1 MPALANLYFKDLFTE
16 ISPGSAMG
24 PALVGSA
31 TGTQSSSPIAL
42 TGSAAFMKLLFDLSF
57 LAGSI
62 AGSIS
67 MYLATATASG
77 GSYTSVSATLV
88 SMVTTLSLSALYNLK
103 IDSRDVAFANLG
115 TGTAAPAWCKVVV
128 VVTGSAIDGALKV
141 LGWEAPAD
149 PANIFQAQAS
159 PLTAYTAFY

>member
-1 MPALANLYFKDLFTE
+1 MAALANLYFKDLFTE

-42 TGSAAFMKLLFDLSF
+42 TGSGAFMKLLFDLSF
-57 LAGSI
+57 LAGTAS
-62 AGSIS
+62 GTVN
-67 MYLATATASG
+67 MYLATATASNG
-77 GSYTSVSATLV
+77 TFTSLSQTLV
-88 SMVTTLSLSALYNLK
+88 SIITTLSLSALYNLK

-115 TGTAAPAWCKVVV
+115 TGSAAPSWVKVVV
-128 VVTGSAIDGALKV
+128 SVTGAAIDGALKV

-149 PANIFQAQAS
+149 PALSFITES
-159 PLTAYTAFY
+159 PVTGYTAFY

>member
-1 MPALANLYFKDLFTE
+1 MPALANLFFKDLFTE
-16 ISPGSAMG
+16 ISPGAAMG

-31 TGTQSSSPIAL
+31 TGTQSSSPIVL
-42 TGSAAFMKLLFDLSF
+42 TGSTAFMKLLFDLSF
-57 LAGSI
+57 MAGSV

-77 GSYTSVSATLV
+77 GAFTSLSATLV

-115 TGTAAPAWCKVVV
+115 TGTAAPAWVKVVV
-128 VVTGSAIDGALKV
+128 SVTGSAINGALKV
-141 LGWEAPAD
+141 LGWEAPVD
-149 PANIFQAQAS
+149 PANVWVTES
-159 PLTAYTAFY
+159 PITAYAAFY